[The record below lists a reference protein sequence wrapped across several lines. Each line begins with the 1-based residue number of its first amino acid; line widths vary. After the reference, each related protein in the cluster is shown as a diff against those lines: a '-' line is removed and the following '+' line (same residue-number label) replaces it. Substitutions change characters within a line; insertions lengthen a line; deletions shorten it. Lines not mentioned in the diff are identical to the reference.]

1 MFRVTDKSTNNGNT
15 TLHITVN
22 SSKNHELLELLLEQ
36 IPVSTQLMK
45 LKNSDGSTLLQVAAI
60 VGYTKAA
67 NILVTRD
74 RDLLIAKDNKDQTPL
89 AIALSN
95 MHTETFG
102 VCLITSIQE
111 QRIILCL
118 LVQMVT
124 SC

>member
-15 TLHITVN
+15 TLHITMN
-22 SSKNHELLELLLEQ
+22 SCKNHELLLLEQ
-36 IPVSTQLMK
+36 IPMSTQLMK

-95 MHTETFG
+95 MHTEM
-102 VCLITSIQE
+102 SW
-111 QRIILCL
+111 CL
-118 LVQMVT
+118 LNHVNT
-124 SC
+124 LNRE